1 MNDAAKTCLYIYS
14 VIVGLILLALLLG
27 FPIDVAAD
35 VTTFVTVSYL
45 LLFAWIVKVPFPGK
59 LLPFFAAA
67 ALVADAITG
76 NHAFLATLFFVLAL
90 MLIVRDIM
98 RP

>member
-1 MNDAAKTCLYIYS
+1 MNDAVKTCLHLYT

-27 FPIDVAAD
+27 FPIAVAAD

-45 LLFAWIVKVPFPGK
+45 LLFGWLVKVPFPGK

-67 ALVADAITG
+67 ALAADAITG
-76 NHAFLATLFFVLAL
+76 NHAFIITLFFVLAF
-90 MLIVRDIM
+90 MLIVREIV